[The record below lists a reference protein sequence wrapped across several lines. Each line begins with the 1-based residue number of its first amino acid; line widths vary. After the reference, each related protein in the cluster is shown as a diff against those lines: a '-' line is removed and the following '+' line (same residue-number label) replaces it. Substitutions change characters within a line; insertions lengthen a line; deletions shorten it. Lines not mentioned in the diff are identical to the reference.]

1 MNFFITVELSGEGV
15 KRRTDIS
22 EAVDQPIFTNNKFI
36 VPFDESKIP
45 EEPSIIFR
53 AFVVKSG
60 AQVLNED

>member
-36 VPFDESKIP
+36 VPFDENKI
-45 EEPSIIFR
+45 
-53 AFVVKSG
+53 A
-60 AQVLNED
+60 EDP